1 MIIFHLGYPK
11 AASTTLQTYFIRDK
25 RINDIGQFR
34 ENNEIK
40 NIINGLK
47 YDDEIKFKINL
58 QKYKKSLYNFHKP
71 ECLNIFSN
79 EELLDPFKNHYIF
92 DLINRVNLLTEKKN
106 KILIIIRDQLDLIES
121 LYTQEYIVFKN
132 KNKLHNINLFIKHLR
147 ENNFLEYYD
156 FNHFCCENFQKFI
169 SILHLDDLVHP
180 NSRSQI
186 QMKKL
191 LNSASENV
199 FDISDIKNIFQIKE
213 NITNLS
219 NKKERYIRI
228 DNIFSDYI
236 TNIRLLKFLIK
247 FSRKIFSYKNREIL
261 RKLFNYLYLKA
272 LKLTKKIMVIFK
284 YGKVNLNEENKRL
297 IKSYY
302 LEKNKMFYKKLY
314 KYF

>member
-247 FSRKIFSYKNREIL
+247 FSRKIFSYKNR
-261 RKLFNYLYLKA
+261 
-272 LKLTKKIMVIFK
+272 
-284 YGKVNLNEENKRL
+284 
-297 IKSYY
+297 
-302 LEKNKMFYKKLY
+302 
-314 KYF
+314 